1 MTFLEVAVRFEVLG
15 PVRVVEDARV
25 VGPISPLRRRILA
38 VLLARANR
46 AVSAELLA
54 EILWREA
61 QPERPDKSLQVHV
74 HRLRQVLDRPERLAR
89 VPGGYLL
96 EVGPDELDAAEFE
109 RLHAGARDAR
119 LGDALDLAV
128 ELFRDA
134 LACWKGSPYA
144 DIDDGAVVG
153 PEAQSLSEARLI
165 VHEELYEVE
174 FARGRAREI
183 VPELTELVAGFP
195 LREGFTA
202 QLMLALY
209 RSGRQ
214 SRALTAYRAARR
226 RLATELGVEPGRE
239 LRELYDAMRTE
250 DPRLF
255 VDGSPRRSPARA
267 TAPDRATSVRPSQLP
282 PAPGAFVG
290 RGPELAALEAMSMS
304 ADSPGIVVIAGM
316 AGIGKTGLAL
326 RYAHATAD
334 RLGDGQLYLDLRGH
348 APVPALEPIE
358 ALGHLLRGLGGDPA
372 RAGGSVEEATAEYR
386 SLVADRKLLVV
397 LDNAASAE
405 QVRPLLP
412 AGPGCLTV
420 ITSRDRLTSLVAREG
435 ALRIGLDVL
444 PADDGRALLDQLIGS
459 ERVAAEPDQAA
470 ELIEACAG
478 LPLAL
483 RIAAAQLADEPLRTI
498 TDYLAE
504 LREHGLGAL
513 GLDDDEPFAVAAAFD
528 VSYERLDHETRR
540 VFRLLGLIPGPDF
553 TVNAA
558 AAIGGLSTVT
568 ARQAIRRLA
577 GAHLLDEHAS
587 GRFRLHDLIRDYARD
602 RAVSEE
608 TERARQDALERLF
621 AWYYGGKRAAR
632 AVLVANR
639 RELLAPTLPHGVPE
653 LALADSHAATS
664 WLHAEV
670 DNIAAAVRAAHHHGG
685 ALRLWA
691 WHLTIG
697 LAVVMTN
704 RGYVSLVLPLT
715 QTALSA
721 ARAADDPV
729 AIAHT
734 LTEHGTVRFLAGL
747 PVPEETLAEALRST
761 EAIGDDGAHAYCLN
775 LAGVIELRN
784 RDLARAEHHLTRA
797 LTVYRRAHDVG
808 GQCLTLNNLGAV
820 TYLLGD
826 LPRTA
831 RTWEEILTLQGDQVT
846 NTTPIALAN
855 LIWVRIMLGRP
866 EGVDTL
872 VERAAAAVAQVGDR
886 SKAAQVA
893 HTRAQWHRERGEYD
907 LAVEQAVTAK
917 TIADEMGMP
926 HLQTGPREEL
936 GLCHLALGDLEAAR
950 AELEGAKEFA
960 EAVGM
965 HDSGSAAARGLAR
978 TALAAGDLV
987 VAASFAREAAELAS
1001 NADRVGEAESASVV
1015 ALIELAQG
1023 LVPEAIDHA
1032 EAALAIHRET
1042 SHLLGQARALRV
1054 LGAAQI
1060 ATGDPSI
1067 VAQGVD
1073 HLREA
1078 LQRFEAFGSPEAAE
1092 VRRLVTELKPRGS
1105 HPGVD

>member
-1 MTFLEVAVRFEVLG
+1 MRFEVLG
-15 PVRVVEDARV
+15 PVRVIEDGRA
-25 VGPISPLRRRILA
+25 VGLISPLRRRILA

-46 AVSAELLA
+46 AVSADLLG
-54 EILWREA
+54 EVLWGEA

-96 EVGPDELDAAEFE
+96 AVRPGELDAADFE
-109 RLHAGARDAR
+109 RLHAEARDAR
-119 LGDALDLAV
+119 LGDDLDAAAA
-128 ELFRDA
+128 LFRDA
-134 LACWKGSPYA
+134 LACWKGSPFA
-144 DIDDGAVVG
+144 DVDDGVVVG
-153 PEAQSLSEARLI
+153 PEARQLAEARLI

-174 FARGRAREI
+174 FTRGRVREI

-195 LREGFTA
+195 LRERFTA

-214 SRALTAYRAARR
+214 ARALTAFRATRR
-226 RLATELGVEPGRE
+226 RLAHELGAEPGRE
-239 LRELYDAMRTE
+239 LRELYNAMRAE

-255 VDGSPRRSPARA
+255 VEGSPRRLSAGA
-267 TAPDRATSVRPSQLP
+267 HAPVRVSWVPPSQLP

-290 RGPELAALEAMSMS
+290 REAELADLEATTMAS
-304 ADSPGIVVIAGM
+304 DGPGIVGITGM
-316 AGIGKTGLAL
+316 AGVGKTGLAL
-326 RYAHATAD
+326 RYAHAVAD
-334 RLGDGQLYLDLRGH
+334 RFGEGQLYLDLRGH

-372 RAGGSVEEATAEYR
+372 RAAGNVEEATAEYR

-435 ALRIGLDVL
+435 VRRIGLSVL
-444 PADDGRALLDQLIGS
+444 PADDVLELLSRLIGS
-459 ERVAAEPDQAA
+459 ERVASEPDHAA
-470 ELIEACAG
+470 ALIEACAG

-483 RIAAAQLADEPLRTI
+483 RIAAAQLADEPHRTMAE
-498 TDYLAE
+498 YLAE
-504 LREHGLGAL
+504 LREQGLKTL
-513 GLDDDEPFAVAAAFD
+513 ELHDDEPFAVAAAFD

-540 VFRLLGLIPGPDF
+540 VFRLLGLIPGLDF
-553 TVNAA
+553 TVDAA
-558 AAIGGLSTVT
+558 ATIAAIDPVT
-568 ARQAIRRLA
+568 ARQAIRRLT

-587 GRFRLHDLIRDYARD
+587 GRYRLHDLIRDYARD

-608 TERARQDALERLF
+608 TAGARQDALERLF
-621 AWYYGGKRAAR
+621 AWYDGGKRAAR
-632 AVLVANR
+632 GLLVANR
-639 RELLAPTLPHGVPE
+639 RELPAPARPRGIAEV
-653 LALADSHAATS
+653 ALADAHAATS
-664 WLHAEV
+664 WLNAEV
-670 DNIAAAVRAAHHHGG
+670 GNIAAAVRAAHDVDG
-685 ALRLWA
+685 ALRLWT

-704 RGYVSLVLPLT
+704 RGYVDLVLPLT
-715 QTALSA
+715 ETALSA

-734 LTEHGTVRFLAGL
+734 MTEHSTVRYLAGL
-747 PVPEETLAEALRST
+747 PVPDEVLAEALRLT
-761 EAIGDDGAHAYCLN
+761 EAVGDDGAHGYCLN
-775 LAGVIELRN
+775 LAGVISLRN
-784 RDLARAEHHLTRA
+784 RDLARAEHHLGAA
-797 LTVYRRAHDVG
+797 LTVYRRTHDVG

-826 LPRTA
+826 LQRTA
-831 RTWEEILTLQGDQVT
+831 RTWEEILALQGDQVT

-866 EGVDTL
+866 EGVDAL
-872 VERAAAAVAQVGDR
+872 FERAESAVAQVGDQ
-886 SKAAQVA
+886 SKKSQLA
-893 HTRAQWHRERGEYD
+893 HIRAQWHRERGEYD

-917 TIADEMGMP
+917 NIADEVGMP
-926 HLQTGPREEL
+926 HLRTGPREEL
-936 GLCHLALGDLEAAR
+936 GLCRLALGDLEAAR
-950 AELEGAKEFA
+950 AEFEDAKEFA

-978 TALAAGDLV
+978 TELAAGDV
-987 VAASFAREAAELAS
+987 PMAEAFAREAAELSS
-1001 NADRVGEAESASVV
+1001 NADRVGEAESASVLAMV
-1015 ALIELAQG
+1015 ELARG
-1023 LVPEAIDHA
+1023 HVREAIDHA

-1042 SHLLGQARALRV
+1042 GHVLGQARALGV
-1054 LGAAQI
+1054 LGAARI
-1060 ATGDPSI
+1060 ASRDPVI
-1067 VAQGVD
+1067 ADQGVE

-1078 LQRFEAFGSPEAAE
+1078 LERFEAFGSPDAVD
-1092 VRRLVTELKPRGS
+1092 VRRLIGRSARKRAETA
-1105 HPGVD
+1105 